1 MNYMQHEVDALKKLK
16 KDKGEFMDENMA
28 VALIRAAGLLPLDEE
43 LDWSSF
49 NFSQRKQLI
58 ALVKM
63 AESAA
68 VANLLKSVQELVE
81 MEDAVEQVA
90 LIQQQGASLS

>member
-1 MNYMQHEVDALKKLK
+1 MNYMQHEVDALKKIK
-16 KDKGEFMDENMA
+16 KASGKLMDADMS
-28 VALIRAAGLLPLDEE
+28 VALIRAAGLLPADEE
-43 LDWSSF
+43 LDWTSF
-49 NFSQRKQLI
+49 NFSQLKQLI

-68 VANLLKSVQELVE
+68 VANLMQSVHDIVE
-81 MEDAVEQVA
+81 MEIAVEQSA